1 MNIVIVTKEEFPYGG
16 AASNRVLTY
25 MPGLVAL
32 GHQVTILCLF
42 LSRKEN
48 ADLLDEN
55 GEYIFQGIRIKYA
68 AGKTPWPVGKNAYLT
83 KVRLLFKARYNAKLY
98 LEQNQNSIDI
108 VQMYST
114 NIKMFERYGKIC
126 RKFGFKYCI
135 ERSELPDIVKYKE
148 KFDYSEKGA
157 KYIERSEKAF
167 GLFDGWILETQT
179 LVDYYQK
186 FFKPE
191 TKCAIVPMTVEVDRF
206 DIKKNQKTQYGRYIA
221 YCGNMQEIDG
231 ISILIK
237 AFNIIHPNYPDIK
250 LVLAGDSSDVL
261 AQKELVESLGL
272 KDYVVFLGRIT
283 RDEVPQLLADATI
296 LALASPTS
304 DRACA
309 TMPCKVGEYLC
320 TGNPIVVTGIGE
332 INKYLKDGESAYLS
346 VPDSVEAFA
355 QKLDEVL
362 SDDKKAKVIGEKG
375 REVSIK
381 NFSPDVQLDK
391 IESFYNGLMQ
401 AK

>member
-48 ADLLDEN
+48 AELLDEN
-55 GEYIFQGIRIKYA
+55 GECIFQGIRIKYA
-68 AGKTPWPVGKNAYLT
+68 AGKIPWPVGKKAYLT
-83 KVRLLFKARYNAKLY
+83 KALLRYKARRNAKRF
-98 LEQNQNSIDI
+98 LEQNKKVIDV

-114 NIKMFERYGKIC
+114 EIELYERYGKIC
-126 RKFGFKYCI
+126 HDLGLKYCI
-135 ERSELPDIVKYKE
+135 ERSELPDIIKYKE
-148 KFDYSEKGA
+148 RFDHSEKGA

-167 GLFDGWILETQT
+167 SLFDGWILETQT

-186 FFKPE
+186 FFRPG
-191 TKCAIVPMTVEVDRF
+191 TKCAIVPMTVDVERFTLDRS
-206 DIKKNQKTQYGRYIA
+206 KTSKYGRYIA

-237 AFNIIHPNYPDIK
+237 AYAIMHKNYPDVE
-250 LVLAGDSSDVL
+250 LVLAGESSDTP
-261 AQKELVESLGL
+261 AQKQLADSLGL
-272 KDYVVFLGRIT
+272 KDNIIFLGRIS
-283 RDEVPQLLADATI
+283 RDEVPPLLADATI

-309 TMPCKVGEYLC
+309 SMPCKVGEYLC
-320 TGNPIVVTGIGE
+320 TGNPVVVTGLGE
-332 INKYLKDGESAYLS
+332 INKYLKDGVSAYLS
-346 VPDSVEAFA
+346 KPDSAEAFA
-355 QKLDEVL
+355 DKLDEVL
-362 SDDKKAKVIGEKG
+362 SDYEKACTIGLAGKD
-375 REVSIK
+375 VAIK
-381 NFSPDVQLDK
+381 
-391 IESFYNGLMQ
+391 SFGSEAQVKRVEAFYKELTNS
-401 AK
+401 